1 MKINIFF
8 IFLLFILSGCNTAKE
23 AFTKKKNNNA
33 QEFLVEKKSPLVMP
47 PGYGE
52 LPQPAKKNNTKN
64 TNVNIQ
70 ELISGKITD
79 TKKDNSQI
87 ESSIE
92 KLILQKISKN

>member
-23 AFTKKKNNNA
+23 AFTK
-33 QEFLVEKKSPLVMP
+33 
-47 PGYGE
+47 
-52 LPQPAKKNNTKN
+52 KKNNTKN

>member
-1 MKINIFF
+1 
-8 IFLLFILSGCNTAKE
+8 
-23 AFTKKKNNNA
+23 
-33 QEFLVEKKSPLVMP
+33 MP

-92 KLILQKISKN
+92 KLILQKISKK